1 MTFDANNFSQYS
13 TPPRASITNMN
24 GVTFVVI
31 RVGTMMLSPTLPLS
45 DTLLVPSVSHKLLFV
60 SQLTE
65 EKCVV
70 LNYSTFC
77 LI

>member
-1 MTFDANNFSQYS
+1 MLDADNFSQHS
-13 TPPRASITNMN
+13 TPRRASITAN
-24 GVTFVVI
+24 GVTFVVTG
-31 RVGTMMLSPTLPLS
+31 VGTMMLSPTLPLS
-45 DTLLVPSVSHKLLFV
+45 NTLLVPSISHKLQSV
-60 SQLTE
+60 SQLIE